1 MLLALTTASG
11 ASEITHLD
19 IRYMV
24 KSPLFYCFTLS
35 RRTKVM
41 KSGNSHPKIMFIDFE
56 DNKNLCVCKALG
68 DYLKKTVS
76 LRDGET
82 NLLIATIK
90 PRKKVAVSTVS
101 RWLRD
106 VLQLSGININIFKAH
121 STRSASTSKAFL
133 KGASVEKIMKTAYWS
148 NENTF
153 RKFYNRKLVEANSF
167 QSTVIESFKQ
177 R

>member
-11 ASEITHLD
+11 ASEIIHLD

-24 KSPLFYCFTLS
+24 EPPLFYCFTLS
-35 RRTKVM
+35 RPTKVT

-56 DNKNLCVCKALG
+56 DNKNLCVCK
-68 DYLKKTVS
+68 DD
-76 LRDGET
+76 RDGET

-106 VLQLSGININIFKAH
+106 VLQLSGIIINIFKAH
-121 STRSASTSKAFL
+121 SPRSASTSKAFL

-153 RKFYNRKLVEANSF
+153 RKFYNRKLV
-167 QSTVIESFKQ
+167 
-177 R
+177 